1 MTRRRVMAGLSATS
15 TGLMV
20 APAWAA
26 DETYKDF
33 GQRLRRLGARG
44 VVVLRSGEI
53 RLSQGDVRTPYR
65 AASVRK
71 SVMSALLG
79 MAVDDGLLQLD
90 WTLDDLGIAQ
100 REGLT
105 RREGRATVEHLLQSR
120 SGVYL
125 PAAAE
130 TTGQSG
136 NRPLRGSASPNERWH
151 YNNWDF
157 NALGYIYQQA
167 TGEDVFEALERRIA
181 EPLGWRDFNR
191 RRDTRW
197 QAGPQRNDFRAY
209 NMDLSARDMARFGEL
224 YLARGLWNGRR
235 LISENWIEQS
245 IRPHSRTRRDG
256 LLSGYG
262 YMWWVARDWQQTHG
276 LTAYTALGNGGRY
289 LTVVPDY
296 DLVIAVQPNERSGW
310 PAVRLYS
317 DRCAYSNEVGR
328 LVHALGGPDLGQTC
342 R

>member
-1 MTRRRVMAGLSATS
+1 MTRRRMVAGLSASS
-15 TGLMV
+15 TGLMA
-20 APAWAA
+20 APSWAS
-26 DETYKDF
+26 DEAYRNF
-33 GQRLRRLGARG
+33 GQRLRRLGARA
-44 VVVLRSGEI
+44 VVVTRSGET
-53 RLSQGDVRTPYR
+53 RLSQGDLRTPYR

-71 SVMSALLG
+71 SVLSALYG
-79 MAVDDGLLQLD
+79 MAVDEGKIRLD
-90 WTLDDLGIAQ
+90 WTLDDLGISK

-105 RREGRATVEHLLQSR
+105 RREGRATLEHLLQSR

-130 TTGQSG
+130 TQSQSR
-136 NRPLRGSASPNERWH
+136 NRPLRGSASASERWH

-157 NALGYIYQQA
+157 NALGYIYEQA
-167 TGEDVFEALERRIA
+167 TGDDVFEALEDKIA
-181 EPLGWRDFNR
+181 KPLGWRDFNR

-197 QAGPQRNDFRAY
+197 QQGPERHDFRAY
-209 NMDLSARDMARFGEL
+209 NMDLSARDMARFGAL
-224 YLARGLWNGRR
+224 YLQRGLWEGRR
-235 LISENWIEQS
+235 LLSEDWIEQS
-245 IRPHSRTRRDG
+245 TRPYSRTRRDG

-276 LTAYTALGNGGRY
+276 LTAYTAVGNGGRY
-289 LTVVPDY
+289 LTVVPHY

-317 DRCAYSNEVGR
+317 DRCAYSNEVGA
-328 LVHALGGPDLGQTC
+328 LVHALGGPDLGRTC